1 MLLRKAMIKEKMW
14 KVIFLYL
21 GALKYNSMFFFIGCE
36 CLDLLLF
43 VGLGQQHSSW
53 HLESLGVHFLL
64 NEKGQIQKEK

>member
-14 KVIFLYL
+14 KFIFLYL

-43 VGLGQQHSSW
+43 VGLRQQHSSW
-53 HLESLGVHFLL
+53 HLELLRVQFLM
-64 NEKGQIQKEK
+64 N